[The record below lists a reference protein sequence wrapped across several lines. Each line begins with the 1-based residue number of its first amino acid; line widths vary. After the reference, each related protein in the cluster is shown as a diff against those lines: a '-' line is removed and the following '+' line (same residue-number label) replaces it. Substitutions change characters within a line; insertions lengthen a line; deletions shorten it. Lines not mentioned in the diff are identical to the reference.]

1 MFGLNK
7 HQEGRTRP
15 WKLNRRTK
23 QKRCCVFARRCR
35 PRWWMVSLW
44 IDKSHGTALTELAD
58 GRVGSSTIT
67 QSVAVMEAEAG
78 VNGACLAT
86 FVMSTPTLCY
96 RAT

>member
-1 MFGLNK
+1 
-7 HQEGRTRP
+7 
-15 WKLNRRTK
+15 
-23 QKRCCVFARRCR
+23 
-35 PRWWMVSLW
+35 MVSLW

-96 RAT
+96 RATRITALLTAILLANFRRTIAF